1 VEQTE
6 KLLKDHSNLA
16 KGSNLGAIASI
27 TTADRTASEEELQ
40 YIQALADSAEL
51 STEQKEAVE
60 IATGFNNRI

>member
-6 KLLKDHSNLA
+6 KLLKDHSNLE
-16 KGSNLGAIASI
+16 KGSYLTI